1 MNDIC
6 GIEFWNA
13 LSRANPISKCPE
25 GVALG
30 YDGSLPQAGS
40 IAAQH
45 LLAEL

>member
-6 GIEFWNA
+6 GIEFGMPFEGE
-13 LSRANPISKCPE
+13 SISKWPE